1 MRPDFYK
8 ILASPVLWGVLILA
22 APLPFLLPSYYL
34 HIVILSLV
42 YVALASSWNIVGGM
56 AGQISLAHS
65 LFIGIGAMFST
76 ALLLKLGIN
85 MWVGLVISAAILLDS
100 EKS

>member
-1 MRPDFYK
+1 MPF
-8 ILASPVLWGVLILA
+8 VLS
-22 APLPFLLPSYYL
+22 SYYV
-34 HIVILSLV
+34 HILTLALV

-65 LFIGIGAMFST
+65 LFIGIGSMFSG

-85 MWVGLVISAAILLDS
+85 MWLGLVISAVISESWAPSSPGSISAFSSAISLS
-100 EKS
+100 C